1 MNLTVFRRKNV
12 SSNDAAKSRPKS
24 CFVTANELDQ
34 VEASSSIARR
44 LALLKQN
51 GEEGWKNRVSKS
63 DVQKEIQAN
72 PKDDEVQLRPKKLN
86 AEAVAVSAAASVG
99 ARGGGSVIA
108 NRLSCLMESQ
118 AQWRSRVNES
128 DAKQFTVASKQS
140 RQSTE
145 WSAFQ
150 STIATSDS
158 ESNMDPPEKVVL
170 RGTPKRLGLRGSTL
184 NESALSA
191 VSSKLNNVLQPNK
204 SLLSSPLTPFRK
216 MGASSCTVDSQPLV
230 SPVKLSKPAL
240 ANCSSIDT
248 SAVAQTVFLT
258 RPDDEESFGS
268 FYGLDISKLDHLLK
282 QEAKISEPRLLS
294 LDSVATESS
303 SL

>member
-1 MNLTVFRRKNV
+1 MNLTVFRRKTG

-51 GEEGWKNRVSKS
+51 GEEGWKHRVSKS

-72 PKDDEVQLRPKKLN
+72 PKDEDEVQLRPKKLN
-86 AEAVAVSAAASVG
+86 AAEAVAASASASVG
-99 ARGGGSVIA
+99 ARCGGSVIA

-140 RQSTE
+140 RQST
-145 WSAFQ
+145 
-150 STIATSDS
+150 IATSDS
-158 ESNMDPPEKVVL
+158 ESMMDPPEKVVL

-216 MGASSCTVDSQPLV
+216 MGDSSSTVDSQPLV
-230 SPVKLSKPAL
+230 SPVKLSKPAF
-240 ANCSSIDT
+240 ANFSSIDT
-248 SAVAQTVFLT
+248 SAVPQTVFLT

-268 FYGLDISKLDHLLK
+268 FYGLDTSKLDHLLK
-282 QEAKISEPRLLS
+282 QEEAISEPRLLS
-294 LDSVATESS
+294 LDSLATESS